1 MDLLR
6 EDNQFDASNEWG
18 ADDATIRRLAGVLVP
33 FGATLLDGGRLSTGH
48 DLTVESVILPDVP
61 AVRDHIQR
69 MRLALAEGDSALL
82 LGSSK
87 ELLESTAKIVLERV
101 HEEPP
106 TKFPGL
112 ISRALEILKLHP
124 KSDPTQREDLLEPVR
139 KILGGVLQIAIEVN
153 ELRNERGTG
162 HGQLQAPVTLGDR
175 HSRLAAGAAILVATL
190 MLDTLEDPS
199 APWQR
204 DSVT

>member
-1 MDLLR
+1 MIR
-6 EDNQFDASNEWG
+6 EL
-18 ADDATIRRLAGVLVP
+18 I
-33 FGATLLDGGRLSTGH
+33 STW
-48 DLTVESVILPDVP
+48 
-61 AVRDHIQR
+61 
-69 MRLALAEGDSALL
+69 ALATRFGNVIAGGLCAPTLTEGDSALL

-162 HGQLQAPVTLGDR
+162 HGRLQAPVTLGDR
-175 HSRLAAGAAILVATL
+175 HSRRSLARCRTAA
-190 MLDTLEDPS
+190 
-199 APWQR
+199 
-204 DSVT
+204 